1 MGMAKTYARTHAAFM
16 HTRTR
21 MHARTHAR
29 THIQLRANTLTH
41 QAFMAT

>member
-1 MGMAKTYARTHAAFM
+1 MGMAKKYTRTHAAFM

-21 MHARTHAR
+21 THARTHAR
-29 THIQLRANTLTH
+29 THIQLRAHTLTH

>member
-16 HTRTR
+16 HTYT
-21 MHARTHAR
+21 RTHAR